1 VKRIIVAGL
10 GMFALSAALSGCG
23 GSSGSSPASTASHG
37 GSQAAAP
44 AVSHGGSQAAAPY
57 AKATPAHGAEGITG
71 SLPSWT
77 TPTGAYELGWADAYT
92 DETAN
97 KTALPCTTGLAN
109 VSQGHPGIDVPAWA
123 AGCKAGDK
131 AGQAADS

>member
-1 VKRIIVAGL
+1 MKRIIVAGL

-23 GSSGSSPASTASHG
+23 GSSGGSPASTA
-37 GSQAAAP
+37 
-44 AVSHGGSQAAAPY
+44 SHGGSQAAAPY
-57 AKATPAHGAEGITG
+57 AKATPAHDAEGITG

-77 TPTGAYELGWADAYT
+77 TPTGAYELGWADAYA

-97 KTALPCTTGLAN
+97 KTALPCTTGLAD
-109 VSQGHPGIDVPAWA
+109 VSQGHPGIDVSAWA
-123 AGCKAGDK
+123 AGCKAGDE